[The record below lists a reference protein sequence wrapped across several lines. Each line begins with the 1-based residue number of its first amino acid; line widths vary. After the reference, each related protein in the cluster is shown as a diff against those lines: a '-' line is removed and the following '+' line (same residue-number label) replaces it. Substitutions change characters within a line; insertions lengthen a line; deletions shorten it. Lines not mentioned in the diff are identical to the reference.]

1 MDTALLLSGVVGIG
15 IAAQWLAWYLKQP
28 SILFLLLIGII
39 VGPVL
44 GVFDPDLVLG
54 ELMFPF
60 ISGISRCT
68 DYHCDRGPIDL
79 FTIRCRSID
88 CSTLRCVSLCD
99 GSDSHYAAAA

>member
-44 GVFDPDLVLG
+44 GVFDPD
-54 ELMFPF
+54 
-60 ISGISRCT
+60 
-68 DYHCDRGPIDL
+68 
-79 FTIRCRSID
+79 
-88 CSTLRCVSLCD
+88 
-99 GSDSHYAAAA
+99 

>member
-44 GVFDPDLVLG
+44 GVFDPDCGAGRADVPLHLFG
-54 ELMFPF
+54 R
-60 ISGISRCT
+60 G
-68 DYHCDRGPIDL
+68 DYPI
-79 FTIRCRSID
+79 
-88 CSTLRCVSLCD
+88 
-99 GSDSHYAAAA
+99 